1 MQQQQYDMP
10 TPVRMDKSDF
20 HVQRDP
26 YAFQDWSIALEDYLE
41 WVGLSPY
48 RNACV
53 YCKDETHG
61 ANTCFV
67 GECRRMS
74 SLPLST
80 THLRLGRD
88 EIQIAREVWG

>member
-48 RNACV
+48 RNV
-53 YCKDETHG
+53 YIVKMKLMGQTRVLWES
-61 ANTCFV
+61 V
-67 GECRRMS
+67 EEC
-74 SLPLST
+74 
-80 THLRLGRD
+80 HHCLRLPPISD
-88 EIQIAREVWG
+88 